1 MIWTKERVHTCQYL
15 SFGHHLEH
23 KISNNQKYDH
33 DIHNSQIEWK
43 SPASYKCLGASQ
55 NLNID

>member
-1 MIWTKERVHTCQYL
+1 MDKRKEYTLVNIL
-15 SFGHHLEH
+15 SFGHHPEH